1 MRQANWPASFGNKAW
16 KTDTSLRSIRN
27 QAGSKKPRSDSAA
40 SASHLALGVLKLQ
53 MRTPE
58 PPTPVS
64 GFLLGF
70 WVKFRLPGLHCKL
83 ITRLSHFSSLL
94 LFFLLLLLPFS
105 SSSFSSSSS
114 SSPPLPPWSF
124 LVTFLSCNCQL
135 LLFYC
140 LFQWFQKHLQLVLN
154 IIS

>member
-1 MRQANWPASFGNKAW
+1 MSYFKLCAIEHIKHITCKHINIHNTHVLRRKEKLILPNAILSLSVSVSVSLFISLFLCCVRQANWPASFGNKAW

-70 WVKFRLPGLHCKL
+70 WVKFRLPGFC
-83 ITRLSHFSSLL
+83 S
-94 LFFLLLLLPFS
+94 
-105 SSSFSSSSS
+105 
-114 SSPPLPPWSF
+114 
-124 LVTFLSCNCQL
+124 
-135 LLFYC
+135 
-140 LFQWFQKHLQLVLN
+140 
-154 IIS
+154 

>member
-1 MRQANWPASFGNKAW
+1 MGYWLVKDSYWPKQMHAEGEGVFSCFYRVLLLSVPVSLSLSVFLSVSVSLFISLFLCCVRQANWPASFGNKAW

-70 WVKFRLPGLHCKL
+70 WVKFRLPGFC
-83 ITRLSHFSSLL
+83 S
-94 LFFLLLLLPFS
+94 
-105 SSSFSSSSS
+105 
-114 SSPPLPPWSF
+114 
-124 LVTFLSCNCQL
+124 
-135 LLFYC
+135 
-140 LFQWFQKHLQLVLN
+140 
-154 IIS
+154 